1 MKNIYILLLFLV
13 GNLVV
18 AQNSKSNDSITN
30 IIEEVFVTANRTE
43 TKKAE
48 MPVAIHKLSKKTIE
62 ETKAT
67 SMYELVNKVPGAIM
81 VSLGNEQHSMAIR
94 QPMTTN
100 SYFLYLED
108 GLPIRPLG
116 IFNHN
121 ALLEI
126 NQFNL
131 QNIEVVKG
139 PTSSIYGPDAIGGS
153 INLISVNP
161 SLHPNFKI
169 GLQADQFGYRNIAV
183 SGSTTFDKLGIHIAG
198 LYADQKN
205 SWMAYSDYKKAN
217 INAKLVYQFNNKTK
231 LIGTIFNGNYNSN
244 MFGSVNESTFLDRNY
259 TSQTDFTF
267 RKSEALRTNLTFEKE
282 WNSTSKTSITT
293 YFRDNKLGQNPSY
306 GIRWTT
312 GQTTAKGEINSNNFK
327 SYGALIQ
334 QIQNI
339 NILKTEA
346 VAGFLYDYSP
356 ISYFS
361 NQINLKANLNAGGQ
375 TVSSYENLGE
385 NGVKLANY
393 DSEVKNIAAYIQTKT
408 KLNHDLIL
416 TFGVRHDIMDL
427 SYNNYLNNSNGIQK
441 YESTTFKGG
450 LNFIINKNVGYYI
463 NYSEGFTPP
472 GVTSIFR
479 LKPGTGGNTGIPA
492 DFYYNLKPALF
503 RNYEIGGYTN
513 LIPNKLTIDYA
524 FYLLNGK
531 NELLNIRQADNSFDY
546 QSAGQTRHKGVE
558 FSLQY
563 NHSKQLQFRIGGTAA
578 QHTFVKFD
586 VSAKPTDA
594 LKNLDGFEMPSAPKW
609 SGNSEITYKPNWFP
623 NFRIALECQYVSSF
637 FQDQINT
644 VKYEGYTIFNSR
656 LGYKCRNFEVFTNIL
671 NATDKL
677 YAYNVTKGNTSN
689 SQATYTVA
697 APRTFMFGL
706 QYSFDLKK

>member
-1 MKNIYILLLFLV
+1 MKNYYVILLFLV

-18 AQNSKSNDSITN
+18 AQNSKSNDTITS
-30 IIEEVFVTANRTE
+30 IEEVFVTANKTA

-48 MPVAIHKLSKKTIE
+48 MPVAIHKLTKKTIE
-62 ETKAT
+62 EAKAT
-67 SMYELVNKVPGAIM
+67 SMFELVNKVPGALM
-81 VSLGNEQHSMAIR
+81 VNLGNEQHSMAIR

-131 QNIEVVKG
+131 QTIEVVKG

-161 SLHPNFKI
+161 SLHPSFKI
-169 GLQADQFGYRNIAV
+169 GLQADQFGYKNVAA
-183 SGSTTFDKLGIHIAG
+183 SGSTTFGKLGIHIAG
-198 LYADQKN
+198 LFADQKD
-205 SWMAYSDYKKAN
+205 SWMAYSDYKKTN
-217 INAKLVYQFNNKTK
+217 INAKLVYNFNNKTK
-231 LIGTIFNGNYNSN
+231 LIGTIFNGNYYSN
-244 MFGSVNESTFLDRNY
+244 MFGSVNEKTFNDRNY
-259 TSQTDFTF
+259 TSQTDFTY
-267 RKSEALRTNLTFEKE
+267 RKSEALRTKLTFEKE
-282 WNSTSKTSITT
+282 WNSNSKTSITT

-306 GIRWTT
+306 GIRWST
-312 GQTTAKGEINSNNFK
+312 GNTTAKGEINSNNFK
-327 SYGALIQ
+327 SYGALLQ

-346 VAGFLYDYSP
+346 VAGVLYDYSP
-356 ISYFS
+356 ITYFS
-361 NQINLKANLNAGGQ
+361 NQINLKANLNPGGQ
-375 TVSSYENLGE
+375 TVNTYENLGE
-385 NGVKLANY
+385 NGIKLADY
-393 DSEVKNIAAYIQTKT
+393 DSEVRNIATYIQTKT

-416 TFGVRHDIMDL
+416 TFGMRHDIMDL
-427 SYNNYLNNSNGIQK
+427 SYNNYINKSNGDQK
-441 YESTTFKGG
+441 YERTTFKGG
-450 LNFIINKNVGYYI
+450 LNFIINKNLSYYV

-479 LKPGTGGNTGIPA
+479 LKPGTGGKTGIPA

-503 RNYEIGGYTN
+503 RNYEIGGYAN
-513 LIPNKLTIDYA
+513 LIGNKLTIDYA
-524 FYLLNGK
+524 FYLLNGQ

-558 FSLQY
+558 FSLNY
-563 NHSKQLQFRIGGTAA
+563 YHSKQLQFRIGGTTA
-578 QHTFVKFD
+578 QHTYVKFD
-586 VSAKPTDA
+586 VSAKPSDPI
-594 LKNLDGFEMPSAPKW
+594 KNLDGFEMPSAPKW

-637 FQDQINT
+637 YQDQINT

-656 LGYKCRNFEVFTNIL
+656 LGYTWKNFEVFTNIL

-677 YAYNVTKGNTSN
+677 YAYNVTKGNTTN
-689 SQATYTVA
+689 AQATYTVA

>member
-13 GNLVV
+13 GNFVV

-30 IIEEVFVTANRTE
+30 IIEEVFVTANKTE

-48 MPVAIHKLSKKTIE
+48 MPVAIHKISKKTIE

-81 VSLGNEQHSMAIR
+81 VNLGNEQHSMAIR

-161 SLHPNFKI
+161 SLQPSFKI
-169 GLQADQFGYRNIAV
+169 GLQADQFGYRNIAA
-183 SGSTTFDKLGIHIAG
+183 SGSTTFGKLGVHIAG
-198 LYADQKN
+198 LYADQKD

-231 LIGTIFNGNYNSN
+231 LIGTVFNGNYNSN
-244 MFGSVNESTFLDRNY
+244 MFGSVNEKTFLDRNH
-259 TSQTDFTF
+259 TSQTDFTY
-267 RKSEALRTNLTFEKE
+267 RKSEALRTKLTFEKE
-282 WNSTSKTSITT
+282 WNSQSKTSITT

-306 GIRWTT
+306 GIRWTA

-339 NILKTEA
+339 NSLKTEA

-356 ISYFS
+356 ISYYS

-503 RNYEIGGYTN
+503 RNYEIGGYAN

-586 VSAKPTDA
+586 VSTKPTDA

-637 FQDQINT
+637 SKI
-644 VKYEGYTIFNSR
+644 
-656 LGYKCRNFEVFTNIL
+656 
-671 NATDKL
+671 KL
-677 YAYNVTKGNTSN
+677 T
-689 SQATYTVA
+689 
-697 APRTFMFGL
+697 P
-706 QYSFDLKK
+706 

>member
-1 MKNIYILLLFLV
+1 MKNIYIILLFLV

-18 AQNSKSNDSITN
+18 AQNSSSNDTITS
-30 IIEEVFVTANRTE
+30 IEEVFVTANKTA
-43 TKKAE
+43 TKKTE

-81 VSLGNEQHSMAIR
+81 VNLGNEQHSMAIR

-161 SLHPNFKI
+161 SLHPSFKI
-169 GLQADQFGYRNIAV
+169 GLQADQFGYRNIAA
-183 SGSTTFDKLGIHIAG
+183 SGSTTFGKLGVHIAG
-198 LYADQKN
+198 LYADQKD
-205 SWMAYSDYKKAN
+205 SWMTYSDYKKAN
-217 INAKLVYQFNNKTK
+217 INAKLVYQFNNKTR
-231 LIGTIFNGNYNSN
+231 LIGTIFNGNYYSD
-244 MFGSVNESTFLDRNY
+244 MFGTANEKAFWDRNY
-259 TSQTDFTF
+259 TSQTDFTY
-267 RKSEALRTNLTFEKE
+267 RKSEALRTKLTFEKD
-282 WNSTSKTSITT
+282 WNSNSKTSITT
-293 YFRDNKLGQNPSY
+293 YFRDNKLGQNPAY
-306 GIRWTT
+306 GIKWST

-356 ISYFS
+356 ITYFS
-361 NQINLKANLNAGGQ
+361 NQINLKANLDTGGQ
-375 TVSSYENLGE
+375 TVSNYENLGE
-385 NGVKLANY
+385 NGVKLADY

-416 TFGVRHDIMDL
+416 TFGMRHDIMDL
-427 SYNNYLNNSNGIQK
+427 SYNNYLNNSNGNQK
-441 YESTTFKGG
+441 YERTTFKGG

-503 RNYEIGGYTN
+503 RNYEIGGYAN
-513 LIPNKLTIDYA
+513 LITNKLTIDYA

-558 FSLQY
+558 FSLNY
-563 NHSKQLQFRIGGTAA
+563 NHSKQLQFRIGGTTA

-609 SGNSEITYKPNWFP
+609 SGNSEITYRPNWFP

-637 FQDQINT
+637 FQNQINT
-644 VKYEGYTIFNSR
+644 VKYEGYTVFNSR
-656 LGYKCRNFEVFTNIL
+656 LGYKWRNVEVFTNIL

-677 YAYNVTKGNTSN
+677 YAYNVTQANTTN
-689 SQATYTVA
+689 APATYTVA
-697 APRTFMFGL
+697 APRTFMFGF
-706 QYSFDLKK
+706 QYCFDLKK

>member
-1 MKNIYILLLFLV
+1 MKNIYIILLFLV

-30 IIEEVFVTANRTE
+30 TIEEVFVTANKTE

-81 VSLGNEQHSMAIR
+81 VNLGNEQHSMAIR

-131 QNIEVVKG
+131 QTIEVVKG

-161 SLHPNFKI
+161 SLHPSFKI
-169 GLQADQFGYRNIAV
+169 GLQADQFGYKNIAA
-183 SGSTTFDKLGIHIAG
+183 SGSTTFGKLGVHIAG
-198 LYADQKN
+198 LYADQKD

-217 INAKLVYQFNNKTK
+217 INAKLVYQFNNRTR
-231 LIGTIFNGNYNSN
+231 LIGTVFNGNYNSN

-259 TSQTDFTF
+259 TSQTDFTY
-267 RKSEALRTNLTFEKE
+267 RKSEALRTKLTFEKE
-282 WNSTSKTSITT
+282 WNNNSKTSITT

-312 GQTTAKGEINSNNFK
+312 GQTSAKGEINSNNFK

-346 VAGFLYDYSP
+346 VAGILYDYSP
-356 ISYFS
+356 ITYFS
-361 NQINLKANLNAGGQ
+361 NQINLKANLDAGGQ
-375 TVSSYENLGE
+375 TVSKYENLGE
-385 NGVKLANY
+385 NGVKLADY
-393 DSEVKNIAAYIQTKT
+393 DSEVKNVAAYIQTKT

-416 TFGVRHDIMDL
+416 TLGMRHDIMDL
-427 SYNNYLNNSNGIQK
+427 SYNNYLNNSNGNQK

-503 RNYEIGGYTN
+503 RNYEIGGYAN
-513 LIPNKLTIDYA
+513 LITNKLTIDYA

-546 QSAGQTRHKGVE
+546 QSAGETRHKGVE
-558 FSLQY
+558 FSLNY
-563 NHSKQLQFRIGGTAA
+563 YHSKQLQFRIGGTTA

-623 NFRIALECQYVSSF
+623 NFRIAMECQYVSSY

-656 LGYKCRNFEVFTNIL
+656 LGYKWRNVEVFTNVL

-677 YAYNVTKGNTSN
+677 YAYNVTRANTSN

-697 APRTFMFGL
+697 APRTFMFGF

>member
-13 GNLVV
+13 GNLAV
-18 AQNSKSNDSITN
+18 AQNSKSKDSITS
-30 IIEEVFVTANRTE
+30 IEEVYVTVNKTA
-43 TKKAE
+43 TKKSE
-48 MPVAIHKLSKKTIE
+48 MPVAIHKLSKKFIE

-81 VSLGNEQHSMAIR
+81 VNLGNEQHSMAIR

-131 QNIEVVKG
+131 QTIEVVKG

-161 SLHPNFKI
+161 SLHPSFKI
-169 GLQADQFGYRNIAV
+169 GIQADQFGYKNV
-183 SGSTTFDKLGIHIAG
+183 SAAGSTTFGKLGIHVAG
-198 LYADQKN
+198 LFADQKD

-217 INAKLVYQFNNKTK
+217 INAKLVYNFNNKTK

-244 MFGSVNESTFLDRNY
+244 MFGSVNESTFLNRNY
-259 TSQTDFTF
+259 TSQTDFTY
-267 RKSEALRTNLTFEKE
+267 RKSEALRTKLTFEKE
-282 WNSTSKTSITT
+282 WNSNSKTSITT
-293 YFRDNKLGQNPSY
+293 YYRDNKLGQNPSY
-306 GIRWTT
+306 GIRWTI
-312 GQTTAKGEINSNNFK
+312 GQTTAKGEVNSNNFK
-327 SYGALIQ
+327 SYGTLIQ

-339 NILKTEA
+339 NFLKTEA
-346 VAGFLYDYSP
+346 VAGVLYDYSP
-356 ISYFS
+356 ITYFA
-361 NQINLKANLNAGGQ
+361 NQINLKANLNPGGQ
-375 TVSSYENLGE
+375 TVNTYENLGE
-385 NGVKLANY
+385 NGLKLADY
-393 DSEVKNIAAYIQTKT
+393 DSKVKNIATYIQTKT

-416 TFGVRHDIMDL
+416 TFGMRHDIMDL
-427 SYNNYLNNSNGIQK
+427 NYTNYLNNSNGNQK
-441 YESTTFKGG
+441 YERTTFKGG
-450 LNFIINKNVGYYI
+450 LNFIINKNVGYYV

-503 RNYEIGGYTN
+503 RNYEIGGYAN

-558 FSLQY
+558 FSLNY
-563 NHSKQLQFRIGGTAA
+563 NLSKQLQFRIGGTTA

-586 VSAKPTDA
+586 ISAKPSDP

-609 SGNSEITYKPNWFP
+609 SGNSEITYKPNWLP
-623 NFRIALECQYVSSF
+623 NFRIALECQYVSSY

-656 LGYKCRNFEVFTNIL
+656 LGYTWKNFEVFINIL

-677 YAYNVTKGNTSN
+677 YAYNVTRANTVN
-689 SQATYTVA
+689 SPATYTVA
-697 APRTFMFGL
+697 APRTFMFGI
-706 QYSFDLKK
+706 QYNFDLKK

>member
-13 GNLVV
+13 GNLVI
-18 AQNSKSNDSITN
+18 AQNSKSKDSITS
-30 IIEEVFVTANRTE
+30 IEEVYVTANKTA
-43 TKKAE
+43 TKKSE
-48 MPVAIHKLSKKTIE
+48 MPVAIHKLSKKIIE

-67 SMYELVNKVPGAIM
+67 SMYELVNKVPGALM
-81 VSLGNEQHSMAIR
+81 VNLGNEQHSMAIR

-131 QNIEVVKG
+131 QTIEVVKG

-161 SLHPNFKI
+161 SLHPSFKI
-169 GLQADQFGYRNIAV
+169 GIQADQFGYKNVSA
-183 SGSTTFDKLGIHIAG
+183 SGSTTFGKLGIHFAG
-198 LYADQKN
+198 LFADQKD

-217 INAKLVYQFNNKTK
+217 INAKLVYNFNNKTK

-244 MFGSVNESTFLDRNY
+244 MFGSVNESTFLNRNY
-259 TSQTDFTF
+259 TSQTDFTY
-267 RKSEALRTNLTFEKE
+267 RKSEALRTKLTFEKE
-282 WNSTSKTSITT
+282 WNSNSKTSITT
-293 YFRDNKLGQNPSY
+293 YYRDNKLGQNPSY
-306 GIRWTT
+306 GIRWTI

-339 NILKTEA
+339 NFLKTEA
-346 VAGFLYDYSP
+346 VAGVLYDYSP
-356 ISYFS
+356 ITYFS
-361 NQINLKANLNAGGQ
+361 NQINLKANLNPGGQ
-375 TVSSYENLGE
+375 TVNTYENLGE
-385 NGVKLANY
+385 NGVKLADY
-393 DSEVKNIAAYIQTKT
+393 DSNVKNIATYIQTKT

-416 TFGVRHDIMDL
+416 TFGMRHDIMDL
-427 SYNNYLNNSNGIQK
+427 SYTNYLNKTNGNQK
-441 YESTTFKGG
+441 YERTTFKGG
-450 LNFIINKNVGYYI
+450 LNFIINKNVGYYV

-503 RNYEIGGYTN
+503 RNYEIGGYAN

-558 FSLQY
+558 FSLNY
-563 NHSKQLQFRIGGTAA
+563 NLSKQLQFRIGGTTA

-586 VSAKPTDA
+586 ISAKPSDL

-609 SGNSEITYKPNWFP
+609 SGNSEITYKPNWLP

-637 FQDQINT
+637 YQDQINT

-656 LGYKCRNFEVFTNIL
+656 LGYTWKNFEVFTNIL

-677 YAYNVTKGNTSN
+677 YAYNVTRANTAN
-689 SQATYTVA
+689 SPATYTVA
-697 APRTFMFGL
+697 APRTFMFGI

>member
-13 GNLVV
+13 GNLVI
-18 AQNSKSNDSITN
+18 AQNSKSKDSITS
-30 IIEEVFVTANRTE
+30 IEEVYVTANKTA
-43 TKKAE
+43 TKKSE
-48 MPVAIHKLSKKTIE
+48 MPVAIHKLSKKIIE

-81 VSLGNEQHSMAIR
+81 VNLGNEQHSMAIR

-131 QNIEVVKG
+131 QTIEVVKG

-161 SLHPNFKI
+161 SLHPSFKI
-169 GLQADQFGYRNIAV
+169 GIQADQFGYKNVSA
-183 SGSTTFDKLGIHIAG
+183 SGSTTFGKLGIHVAG
-198 LYADQKN
+198 LFADQKD

-217 INAKLVYQFNNKTK
+217 INAKLVYNFNNKTK

-244 MFGSVNESTFLDRNY
+244 MFGSVNESTFLNRNY
-259 TSQTDFTF
+259 TSQTDFTY
-267 RKSEALRTNLTFEKE
+267 RKSGALRTKLTFEKE
-282 WNSTSKTSITT
+282 WNSNSKTSITT

-339 NILKTEA
+339 NFLKTEA
-346 VAGFLYDYSP
+346 VAGVLYDYSP
-356 ISYFS
+356 ITYFS
-361 NQINLKANLNAGGQ
+361 NQINLKANLNPGGQ
-375 TVSSYENLGE
+375 TVNTYENLGE
-385 NGVKLANY
+385 NGVKLADY
-393 DSEVKNIAAYIQTKT
+393 DSNVKNIATYIQTKT

-416 TFGVRHDIMDL
+416 TFGMRHDIMDL
-427 SYNNYLNNSNGIQK
+427 SYTNYLNNTNGNQK
-441 YESTTFKGG
+441 YERTTFKGG
-450 LNFIINKNVGYYI
+450 LNFIINKNVGYYV

-503 RNYEIGGYTN
+503 RNYEIGGYAN
-513 LIPNKLTIDYA
+513 LIPNQLTIDYA
-524 FYLLNGK
+524 FYLLNGQ

-558 FSLQY
+558 FSLNY
-563 NHSKQLQFRIGGTAA
+563 YHSKQVQFRIGGTTS

-586 VSAKPTDA
+586 VSTKPSDP

-637 FQDQINT
+637 YQDQINT
-644 VKYEGYTIFNSR
+644 VKYEGYTILNSR
-656 LGYKCRNFEVFTNIL
+656 LGYTWKNFEVFTNIL

-677 YAYNVTKGNTSN
+677 YAYNVTRANTAN
-689 SQATYTVA
+689 SPATYTVA
-697 APRTFMFGL
+697 APRTFMFGI

>member
-1 MKNIYILLLFLV
+1 MKNYYIILLFLV

-18 AQNSKSNDSITN
+18 AQNSKRNDSLAS
-30 IIEEVFVTANRTE
+30 IEEVYVTANKTA

-48 MPVAIHKLSKKTIE
+48 MPVAIHKLTKKTIE

-67 SMYELVNKVPGAIM
+67 SMFELVNKVPGAIM
-81 VSLGNEQHSMAIR
+81 VNLGNEQHSMAIR

-161 SLHPNFKI
+161 SLHPSFKI
-169 GLQADQFGYRNIAV
+169 GLQADQFGYKNVSA
-183 SGSTTFDKLGIHIAG
+183 SGSATIGKLGVHIAG
-198 LYADQKN
+198 LYANQQD
-205 SWMAYSDYKKAN
+205 SWMTYSDYKKAN

-231 LIGTIFNGNYNSN
+231 LIGTIFNGNYYSD
-244 MFGSVNESTFLDRNY
+244 MFGTVNEKAFYDRNY
-259 TSQTDFTF
+259 TSQTDFTY
-267 RKSEALRTNLTFEKE
+267 RKSEALRTKLTFEKD
-282 WNSTSKTSITT
+282 WNANSKTSITT
-293 YFRDNKLGQNPSY
+293 YFRDNKLGQNPAY
-306 GIRWTT
+306 GIKWTT
-312 GQTTAKGEINSNNFK
+312 GQTSAKGEINSNNFK

-346 VAGFLYDYSP
+346 VAGLLYDFSP
-356 ISYFS
+356 IDYFS
-361 NQINLKANLNAGGQ
+361 NQINLKANLNPGGQ

-385 NGVKLANY
+385 NGVKLADY
-393 DSEVKNIAAYIQTKT
+393 DSEVKNIATYIQTKT

-416 TFGVRHDIMDL
+416 TFGMRHDIMDL
-427 SYNNYLNNSNGIQK
+427 SYNNYLNNSSGIQN
-441 YESTTFKGG
+441 YERTTFKSG
-450 LNFIINKNVGYYI
+450 LNFIINKNVGYYV

-503 RNYEIGGYTN
+503 RNYEIGGYAN
-513 LIPNKLTIDYA
+513 LIGNKLTLDYA

-558 FSLQY
+558 FSLNY
-563 NHSKQLQFRIGGTAA
+563 YHSKQLQFRIGGTGA

-586 VSAKPTDA
+586 VSAKPSDPI
-594 LKNLDGFEMPSAPKW
+594 KNLDGFEMPSAPKW
-609 SGNSEITYKPNWFP
+609 SGNSEITYKPNWLP

-656 LGYKCRNFEVFTNIL
+656 LGYTWKNFEIFTNIL

-677 YAYNVTKGNTSN
+677 YAYNVSRANTAN
-689 SQATYTVA
+689 AQATYTVA
-697 APRTFMFGL
+697 APRTFMFGV

>member
-13 GNLVV
+13 GNLAV
-18 AQNSKSNDSITN
+18 AQNSKSKDSITS
-30 IIEEVFVTANRTE
+30 IEEVYVTVNKTA
-43 TKKAE
+43 TKKSE
-48 MPVAIHKLSKKTIE
+48 MPVAIHKLSKKFIE

-81 VSLGNEQHSMAIR
+81 VNLGNEQHSMAIR

-131 QNIEVVKG
+131 QTIEVVKG

-161 SLHPNFKI
+161 SLHPSFKI
-169 GLQADQFGYRNIAV
+169 GIQADQFGYKNV
-183 SGSTTFDKLGIHIAG
+183 SAAGSTTFGKLGIHVAG
-198 LYADQKN
+198 LFADQKD

-217 INAKLVYQFNNKTK
+217 INAKLVYNFNNKTK

-244 MFGSVNESTFLDRNY
+244 MFGSVNESTFLNRNY
-259 TSQTDFTF
+259 TSQTDFTY
-267 RKSEALRTNLTFEKE
+267 RKSEALRTKLTFEKE
-282 WNSTSKTSITT
+282 WNSNSKTSITT
-293 YFRDNKLGQNPSY
+293 YYRDNKLGQNPSY
-306 GIRWTT
+306 GIRWTI
-312 GQTTAKGEINSNNFK
+312 GQTTAKGEVNSNNFK
-327 SYGALIQ
+327 SYGTLIQ

-339 NILKTEA
+339 NFLKTEA
-346 VAGFLYDYSP
+346 VAGVLYDYSP
-356 ISYFS
+356 ITYFA
-361 NQINLKANLNAGGQ
+361 NQINLKANLNPGGQ
-375 TVSSYENLGE
+375 TVNTYENLGE
-385 NGVKLANY
+385 NGLKLADY
-393 DSEVKNIAAYIQTKT
+393 DSKVKNIATYIQTKT

-416 TFGVRHDIMDL
+416 TFGMRHDIMDL
-427 SYNNYLNNSNGIQK
+427 NYTNYLNNSNGNQK
-441 YESTTFKGG
+441 YERTTFKGG
-450 LNFIINKNVGYYI
+450 LNFIINKNVGYYV

-503 RNYEIGGYTN
+503 RNYEIGGYAN

-558 FSLQY
+558 FSLNY
-563 NHSKQLQFRIGGTAA
+563 NLSKQLQFRIGGTTA

-586 VSAKPTDA
+586 ISAKPSDP

-609 SGNSEITYKPNWFP
+609 SGNSEITYKPNWLP
-623 NFRIALECQYVSSF
+623 NFRIALECQYVSSY

-656 LGYKCRNFEVFTNIL
+656 LGYTWKNFEVFFNIL

-677 YAYNVTKGNTSN
+677 YAYNVTRANTVN
-689 SQATYTVA
+689 SPATYTVA
-697 APRTFMFGL
+697 APRTFMFGI
-706 QYSFDLKK
+706 QYNFDLKK

>member
-13 GNLVV
+13 GNLAV
-18 AQNSKSNDSITN
+18 AQNSKSKDSITS
-30 IIEEVFVTANRTE
+30 IEEVYVTVNKTA
-43 TKKAE
+43 TKKSE
-48 MPVAIHKLSKKTIE
+48 MPVAIHKLSKKFIE

-81 VSLGNEQHSMAIR
+81 VNLGNEQHSMAIR

-131 QNIEVVKG
+131 QTIEVVKG

-161 SLHPNFKI
+161 SLHPSFKI
-169 GLQADQFGYRNIAV
+169 GIQADQFGYKNV
-183 SGSTTFDKLGIHIAG
+183 SAAGSTTFGKLGIHVAG
-198 LYADQKN
+198 LFADQKD

-217 INAKLVYQFNNKTK
+217 INAKLVYNFNNKTK

-244 MFGSVNESTFLDRNY
+244 MFGSVNESTFLNRNY
-259 TSQTDFTF
+259 TSQTDFTY
-267 RKSEALRTNLTFEKE
+267 RKSEALRTKLTFEKE
-282 WNSTSKTSITT
+282 WNSNSKTSITT
-293 YFRDNKLGQNPSY
+293 YYRDNKLGQNPSY
-306 GIRWTT
+306 GIRWTI
-312 GQTTAKGEINSNNFK
+312 GQTTAKGEVNSNNFK
-327 SYGALIQ
+327 SYGTLIQ

-339 NILKTEA
+339 NFLKTEA
-346 VAGFLYDYSP
+346 VAGVLYDYSP
-356 ISYFS
+356 ITYFA
-361 NQINLKANLNAGGQ
+361 NQINLKANLNPGGQ
-375 TVSSYENLGE
+375 TVNTYENLGE
-385 NGVKLANY
+385 NGLKLADY
-393 DSEVKNIAAYIQTKT
+393 DSKVKNIATYIQTKT

-416 TFGVRHDIMDL
+416 TFGMRHDIMDL
-427 SYNNYLNNSNGIQK
+427 SYTNYLNNSNGNQK
-441 YESTTFKGG
+441 YERTTFKGG
-450 LNFIINKNVGYYI
+450 LNFIINKNVGYYV

-503 RNYEIGGYTN
+503 RNYEIGGYAN

-558 FSLQY
+558 FSLNY
-563 NHSKQLQFRIGGTAA
+563 NLSKQLQFRIGGTTA

-586 VSAKPTDA
+586 ISAKPSDP

-609 SGNSEITYKPNWFP
+609 SGNSEITYKPNWLP
-623 NFRIALECQYVSSF
+623 NFRIALECQYVSSY

-656 LGYKCRNFEVFTNIL
+656 LGYTWKNFEVFTNIL

-677 YAYNVTKGNTSN
+677 YAYNVTRANTVN
-689 SQATYTVA
+689 SPATYTVA
-697 APRTFMFGL
+697 APRTFMFGI

>member
-13 GNLVV
+13 GNLAV
-18 AQNSKSNDSITN
+18 AQNSKSKDSITS
-30 IIEEVFVTANRTE
+30 IEEVYVTVNKTA
-43 TKKAE
+43 TKKSE
-48 MPVAIHKLSKKTIE
+48 MPVAIHKLSKKFIE

-81 VSLGNEQHSMAIR
+81 VNLGNEQHSMAIR

-131 QNIEVVKG
+131 QTIEVVKG

-161 SLHPNFKI
+161 SLHPSFKI
-169 GLQADQFGYRNIAV
+169 GIQADQFGYKNV
-183 SGSTTFDKLGIHIAG
+183 SAAGSTTFGKLGIHVAG
-198 LYADQKN
+198 LFADQKD

-217 INAKLVYQFNNKTK
+217 INAKLVYNFNNKTK

-244 MFGSVNESTFLDRNY
+244 MFGSVNESTFLNRNY
-259 TSQTDFTF
+259 TSQTDFTY
-267 RKSEALRTNLTFEKE
+267 RKSEALRTKLTFEKE
-282 WNSTSKTSITT
+282 WNSNSKTSITT
-293 YFRDNKLGQNPSY
+293 YYRDNKLGQNPSY
-306 GIRWTT
+306 GIRWTI
-312 GQTTAKGEINSNNFK
+312 GQTTAKGEVNSNNFK
-327 SYGALIQ
+327 SYGTLIQ

-339 NILKTEA
+339 NFLKTEA
-346 VAGFLYDYSP
+346 VAGVLYDYSP
-356 ISYFS
+356 ITYFA
-361 NQINLKANLNAGGQ
+361 NQINLKANLNPGGQ
-375 TVSSYENLGE
+375 TVNTYENLGE
-385 NGVKLANY
+385 NGLKLADY
-393 DSEVKNIAAYIQTKT
+393 DSKVKNIATYIQTKT

-416 TFGVRHDIMDL
+416 TFGMRHDIMDL
-427 SYNNYLNNSNGIQK
+427 SYTNYLNNSNGNQK
-441 YESTTFKGG
+441 YERTTFKGG
-450 LNFIINKNVGYYI
+450 LNFIINKNVGYYV

-503 RNYEIGGYTN
+503 RNYEIGGYAN

-558 FSLQY
+558 FSLNY
-563 NHSKQLQFRIGGTAA
+563 NLSKQLQFRIGGTTA

-586 VSAKPTDA
+586 ISAKPSDP

-609 SGNSEITYKPNWFP
+609 SGNSEITYKPNWLP
-623 NFRIALECQYVSSF
+623 NFRIALECQYVSSY

-656 LGYKCRNFEVFTNIL
+656 LGYTWKNFEVFTNIL

-677 YAYNVTKGNTSN
+677 YAYNVTRANTVN
-689 SQATYTVA
+689 SPATYTVA
-697 APRTFMFGL
+697 APRTFMFGI
-706 QYSFDLKK
+706 QYNFDLKK

>member
-1 MKNIYILLLFLV
+1 MKNIYIILLFLV
-13 GNLVV
+13 GNFVI
-18 AQNSKSNDSITN
+18 AQNLKSNDTITN
-30 IIEEVFVTANRTE
+30 TIEEVFVTANKTE

-48 MPVAIHKLSKKTIE
+48 MPVAIHKVSKKTIE

-81 VSLGNEQHSMAIR
+81 VNLGNEQHSMAIR

-131 QNIEVVKG
+131 QTIEVVKG

-161 SLHPNFKI
+161 SLHPSFKI
-169 GLQADQFGYRNIAV
+169 GLQADQFGYRNIAA
-183 SGSTTFDKLGIHIAG
+183 SGSSTFGKLGIHIAG
-198 LYADQKN
+198 LYADQKD

-259 TSQTDFTF
+259 TSQTDFTY

-282 WNSTSKTSITT
+282 WNSNSKTSITT

-356 ISYFS
+356 ITYFS

-375 TVSSYENLGE
+375 TVSNYENLGE
-385 NGVKLANY
+385 NGVKLADY

-408 KLNHDLIL
+408 KLNPDLVL
-416 TFGVRHDIMDL
+416 TFGMRHDIMDL

-503 RNYEIGGYTN
+503 RNYEIGGYAN

-623 NFRIALECQYVSSF
+623 NFRIALECQYVSSY

-656 LGYKCRNFEVFTNIL
+656 LGYKWRNFEVFTNVL

-677 YAYNVTKGNTSN
+677 YAYNVTRGNTSN

>member
-1 MKNIYILLLFLV
+1 MKNIYLFLLILV
-13 GNLVV
+13 GNLVI
-18 AQNSKSNDSITN
+18 AQNLKSKDSITS
-30 IIEEVFVTANRTE
+30 IEEVYVTANKTA
-43 TKKAE
+43 TKKSE

-67 SMYELVNKVPGAIM
+67 SMFELVNKVPGAIM
-81 VSLGNEQHSMAIR
+81 VNLGNEQHSMAIR

-131 QNIEVVKG
+131 QTIEVVKG

-161 SLHPNFKI
+161 SLHPTFKI
-169 GLQADQFGYRNIAV
+169 GIQADQFGYKNISAA
-183 SGSTTFDKLGIHIAG
+183 GSTTFGKFGVHVAG
-198 LYADQKN
+198 LFANQKD
-205 SWMAYSDYKKAN
+205 SWMTYSDYKKAN
-217 INAKLVYQFNNKTK
+217 INTKLVYQFNNKTK
-231 LIGTIFNGNYNSN
+231 LIGTIFNGNYYSD
-244 MFGSVNESTFLDRNY
+244 MFGTVNESAFYERNY
-259 TSQTDFTF
+259 TSQTDFTY
-267 RKSEALRTNLTFEKE
+267 RKSEALRTKLTFEKE
-282 WNSTSKTSITT
+282 WNSNSKTSITT

-312 GQTTAKGEINSNNFK
+312 GASTAKGEVNSNNFK
-327 SYGALIQ
+327 SYGALLQ

-346 VAGFLYDYSP
+346 VAGILYDYSP
-356 ISYFS
+356 ITYFS
-361 NQINLKANLNAGGQ
+361 NQINLKANLNSDGQ
-375 TVSSYENLGE
+375 TVNSYENLGE
-385 NGVKLANY
+385 NGVKLADY
-393 DSEVKNIAAYIQTKT
+393 ESDVKNIATYIQTKT
-408 KLNHDLIL
+408 KLSQDFIL
-416 TFGVRHDIMDL
+416 TFGMRHDIMDL
-427 SYNNYLNNSNGIQK
+427 SYTNYLNNSNGKQQ
-441 YESTTFKGG
+441 YERTTFKGG
-450 LNFIINKNVGYYI
+450 LNFIINKIVGYYI

-492 DFYYNLKPALF
+492 DFYYNLKPAQF
-503 RNYEIGGYTN
+503 RNYEIGGYAN
-513 LIPNKLTIDYA
+513 LIPNQLTIDYA
-524 FYLLNGK
+524 FYLLNGQ
-531 NELLNIRQADNSFDY
+531 NELVNIRQADNSFDY

-558 FSLQY
+558 FSLNY
-563 NHSKQLQFRIGGTAA
+563 YASKQLQFRIGGTTA

-586 VSAKPTDA
+586 VSAKPSDP

-623 NFRIALECQYVSSF
+623 NFRIALECQYVSSY
-637 FQDQINT
+637 FQDQVNT

-656 LGYKCRNFEVFTNIL
+656 LGYTWKNLEVFTNIL

-677 YAYNVTKGNTSN
+677 YAYNVTRANTSN
-689 SQATYTVA
+689 SPATYTVA

-706 QYSFDLKK
+706 QYRFDLKK

>member
-1 MKNIYILLLFLV
+1 MKNFYFILLFLV
-13 GNLVV
+13 GNFVV
-18 AQNSKSNDSITN
+18 AQNSKSNDTITN
-30 IIEEVFVTANRTE
+30 TIEEVFVTANRTE

-48 MPVAIHKLSKKTIE
+48 MPVAIHKLNKQIIKD
-62 ETKAT
+62 TKAT
-67 SMYELVNKVPGAIM
+67 SMFELVNKIPGVLM
-81 VSLGNEQHSMAIR
+81 VNLGNEQHSMAIR

-131 QNIEVVKG
+131 QTIEVVKG
-139 PTSSIYGPDAIGGS
+139 PTSSLYGPDAIGGT

-161 SLHPNFKI
+161 SLHPSFKI
-169 GLQADQFGYRNIAV
+169 GIQADQFGYRNIAA
-183 SGSTTFDKLGIHIAG
+183 SGSTTFGKLGIQVAG
-198 LYADQKN
+198 LYADQKD
-205 SWMAYSDYKKAN
+205 SWMTFSDYKKAN
-217 INAKLVYQFNNKTK
+217 INTKIVYQFNNKTK
-231 LIGTIFNGNYNSN
+231 LIGTIFNGNYYSD
-244 MFGSVNESTFLDRNY
+244 MFGTVNEAAFYDRKY

-267 RKSEALRTNLTFEKE
+267 RKSEALRTKLTFEKN
-282 WNSTSKTSITT
+282 WNSDAKTVVTA
-293 YFRDNKLGQNPSY
+293 YFRDNKLGQNPFY
-306 GIRWTT
+306 GIRWTP
-312 GQTTAKGEINSNNFK
+312 GQTVAKGEINSNNFK
-327 SYGALIQ
+327 SYGTLIQ
-334 QIQNI
+334 HIQNI
-339 NILKTEA
+339 KFLKTEA
-346 VAGFLYDYSP
+346 VFGGLYDFSP
-356 ISYFS
+356 ITYYS

-375 TVSSYENLGE
+375 TVSNYENLGE

-393 DSEVKNIAAYIQTKT
+393 DSEVKNIAGYLQTKT
-408 KLNHDLIL
+408 KLSEELIV
-416 TFGVRHDIMDL
+416 TFGFRHDIMDL
-427 SYNNYLNNSNGIQK
+427 SYNNYLNNSNGNQK
-441 YESTTFKGG
+441 YEKTTFKGG
-450 LNFIINKNVGYYI
+450 LNFIINKNVGYYV
-463 NYSEGFTPP
+463 NYSEGFSPP
-472 GVTSIFR
+472 AVTSIFR

-503 RNYEIGGYTN
+503 RNYEIGGYLN
-513 LIPNKLTIDYA
+513 FSKNKLILDYS

-531 NELLNIRQADNSFDY
+531 NELLNIRQVDNSFDY

-558 FSLQY
+558 FSLNY
-563 NHSKQLQFRIGGTAA
+563 YHSKQLQFRIGGTVA

-586 VSAKPTDA
+586 VSTKPSDPV
-594 LKNLDGFEMPSAPKW
+594 KKLDGFEMPSAPKW
-609 SGNSEITYKPNWFP
+609 SGNTEIIYKPNWFP
-623 NFRIALECQYVSSF
+623 NFRIAVECQYVSSY

-656 LGYKCRNFEVFTNIL
+656 FGYTWKNFEIFTNIL

-677 YAYNVTKGNTSN
+677 YAYNVTRANTSN

>member
-1 MKNIYILLLFLV
+1 MRNFYIILLFLV

-18 AQNSKSNDSITN
+18 AQNSKRKDSITS
-30 IIEEVFVTANRTE
+30 IEEVYVTANKTA
-43 TKKAE
+43 TKKSE
-48 MPVAIHKLSKKTIE
+48 MPVAIHKISKKIIE
-62 ETKAT
+62 DTKAT
-67 SMYELVNKVPGAIM
+67 SMYELVNKVPGVLM
-81 VSLGNEQHSMAIR
+81 VNLGNEQHSMAIR

-131 QNIEVVKG
+131 QTIEVVKG

-161 SLHPNFKI
+161 SLLPSFKI
-169 GLQADQFGYRNIAV
+169 ALQADQYGYRNVAT
-183 SGSTTFDKLGIHIAG
+183 SGSTTFGKLGIHIAG
-198 LYADQKN
+198 LYADQKD
-205 SWMAYSDYKKAN
+205 SWMTYSNYNKAN
-217 INAKLVYQFNNKTK
+217 INSKLVYNFNNKTK
-231 LIGTIFNGNYNSN
+231 LIGTIFNGNYYSD
-244 MFGSVNESTFLDRNY
+244 MFGTVNESAFYARNY
-259 TSQTDFTF
+259 TSQTDFTY
-267 RKSEALRTNLTFEKE
+267 RKSEALRTKLTFEKD
-282 WNSTSKTSITT
+282 WNSNSKTSITT
-293 YFRDNKLGQNPSY
+293 YFRDNKLGQNPAY
-306 GIRWTT
+306 GIKWTT

-327 SYGALIQ
+327 SYGALAQ

-339 NILKTEA
+339 NALKTEF
-346 VAGFLYDYSP
+346 VAGLLYDFSP
-356 ISYFS
+356 ITYFS
-361 NQINLKANLNAGGQ
+361 NQINLKANLNPGGQ
-375 TVSSYENLGE
+375 TVNTYENLGE
-385 NGVKLANY
+385 NGVKLADY
-393 DSEVKNIAAYIQTKT
+393 DSEVKNLATYIQTKT

-416 TFGVRHDIMDL
+416 TFGMRHDMMDL
-427 SYNNYLNNSNGIQK
+427 SYNNYLNDSSGNQK
-441 YESTTFKGG
+441 YERTTFKGG
-450 LNFIINKNVGYYI
+450 LNFIISKNVGYYV

-479 LKPGTGGNTGIPA
+479 LKPGTGGNTGVPA
-492 DFYYNLKPALF
+492 DFYYNLKPAQF
-503 RNYEIGGYTN
+503 RNYEIGGYAN
-513 LIPNKLTIDYA
+513 LIGNKLTLDYA
-524 FYLLNGK
+524 FYLLNGQ

-558 FSLQY
+558 FSLNY
-563 NHSKQLQFRIGGTAA
+563 YHSKQLQFRIGGTGA

-586 VSAKPTDA
+586 VSAKPSDPI
-594 LKNLDGFEMPSAPKW
+594 KNLDGFEMPSAPKW
-609 SGNSEITYKPNWFP
+609 SGNSEITYKPNWLP

-637 FQDQINT
+637 YQDQINT
-644 VKYEGYTIFNSR
+644 VKYEGYTIFNTR
-656 LGYKCRNFEVFTNIL
+656 LGYTWKNLEIYTNIL

-677 YAYNVTKGNTSN
+677 YAYNVTRANTAN
-689 SQATYTVA
+689 SQPTYTVA

>member
-13 GNLVV
+13 GNLAV
-18 AQNSKSNDSITN
+18 AQNSKSKDSITS
-30 IIEEVFVTANRTE
+30 IEEVYVTVNKTA
-43 TKKAE
+43 TKKSE
-48 MPVAIHKLSKKTIE
+48 MPVAIHKLSKKFIE

-81 VSLGNEQHSMAIR
+81 VNLGNEQHSMAIR

-131 QNIEVVKG
+131 QTIEVVKG

-161 SLHPNFKI
+161 SLHPSFKI
-169 GLQADQFGYRNIAV
+169 GIQADQFGYKNV
-183 SGSTTFDKLGIHIAG
+183 SAAGSTTFGKLGIHVAG
-198 LYADQKN
+198 LFADQKD

-217 INAKLVYQFNNKTK
+217 INAKLVYNFNNKTK

-244 MFGSVNESTFLDRNY
+244 MFGSVNESTFLNRNY
-259 TSQTDFTF
+259 TSQTDFTY
-267 RKSEALRTNLTFEKE
+267 RKSEALRTKLTFEKE
-282 WNSTSKTSITT
+282 WNSNSKTSITT
-293 YFRDNKLGQNPSY
+293 YYRDNKLGQNPSY
-306 GIRWTT
+306 GIRWTI
-312 GQTTAKGEINSNNFK
+312 GQTTAKGEVNSNNFK
-327 SYGALIQ
+327 SYGTLIQ

-339 NILKTEA
+339 NFLKTEA
-346 VAGFLYDYSP
+346 VAGVLYDYSP
-356 ISYFS
+356 ITYFA
-361 NQINLKANLNAGGQ
+361 NQINLKANLNPGGQ
-375 TVSSYENLGE
+375 TVNTYENLGE
-385 NGVKLANY
+385 NGLKLADY
-393 DSEVKNIAAYIQTKT
+393 DSKVKNIATYIQTKT

-416 TFGVRHDIMDL
+416 TFGMRHDIMDL
-427 SYNNYLNNSNGIQK
+427 NYTNYLNNSNGNQK
-441 YESTTFKGG
+441 YERTTFKGG
-450 LNFIINKNVGYYI
+450 LNFIINKNVGYYV

-503 RNYEIGGYTN
+503 RNYEIGGYAN

-558 FSLQY
+558 FSLNY
-563 NHSKQLQFRIGGTAA
+563 NLSKQLQFRIGGTTA

-586 VSAKPTDA
+586 ISAKPSDP

-609 SGNSEITYKPNWFP
+609 SGNSEITYKPNWLP
-623 NFRIALECQYVSSF
+623 NFRIALECQYVSSY

-656 LGYKCRNFEVFTNIL
+656 LGYTWKNFEVFTNIL

-677 YAYNVTKGNTSN
+677 YAYNVTRANTVN
-689 SQATYTVA
+689 SPATYTVA
-697 APRTFMFGL
+697 APRTFMFGI
-706 QYSFDLKK
+706 QYNFDLKK

>member
-1 MKNIYILLLFLV
+1 MKNIYIVLLILV
-13 GNLVV
+13 GNVVV
-18 AQNSKSNDSITN
+18 AQNLSNNDSTTN
-30 IIEEVFVTANRTE
+30 TIEEVYITANKTE
-43 TKKAE
+43 TKKSE
-48 MPVAIHKLSKKTIE
+48 MPVAIHKLTKKIIE

-67 SMYELVNKVPGAIM
+67 SMFELVNKVPGALM
-81 VSLGNEQHSMAIR
+81 VNLGNEQHSMAIR

-161 SLHPNFKI
+161 SLDPSFKI
-169 GLQADQFGYRNIAV
+169 GLQADQFGYRNIAA
-183 SGSTTFDKLGIHIAG
+183 SGSTTFGKLGVHIAG
-198 LYADQKN
+198 LYADQKD
-205 SWMAYSDYKKAN
+205 SWMTYSDYKKAN
-217 INAKLVYQFNNKTK
+217 INVKLVYQLNSKTK
-231 LIGTIFNGNYNSN
+231 LIGTIFNGNYYSD
-244 MFGSVNESTFLDRNY
+244 MFGAVNEKAFLDRNY
-259 TSQTDFTF
+259 TSQTDFTY
-267 RKSEALRTNLTFEKE
+267 RKSEALRTKLTFEKE
-282 WNSTSKTSITT
+282 WNSNSKTSITT
-293 YFRDNKLGQNPSY
+293 YFRDNKLGQNPAY
-306 GIRWTT
+306 GIKWSN

-346 VAGFLYDYSP
+346 VGGLLYDYSP

-361 NQINLKANLNAGGQ
+361 NQINLKANLNPGGQ
-375 TVSSYENLGE
+375 TVFNYENLGE
-385 NGVKLANY
+385 NGVKLADY
-393 DSEVKNIAAYIQTKT
+393 DSEVKNVAAYIQTKT

-416 TFGVRHDIMDL
+416 TFGMRHDIMDL
-427 SYNNYLNNSNGIQK
+427 SYDNYLNNSNGNQK

-503 RNYEIGGYTN
+503 RNYEIGGYAN
-513 LIPNKLTIDYA
+513 LIQNKLTIDYA

-558 FSLQY
+558 FSLNY
-563 NHSKQLQFRIGGTAA
+563 CHSKQLQFRIGGTGA

-623 NFRIALECQYVSSF
+623 NFRIAIECQYVSSF
-637 FQDQINT
+637 FQNQVNT

-656 LGYKCRNFEVFTNIL
+656 LGYKYKNFEVFTNIL

-677 YAYNVTKGNTSN
+677 YAYNVTQANTAN
-689 SQATYTVA
+689 APATYTVA
-697 APRTFMFGL
+697 APRTFMFGV
-706 QYSFDLKK
+706 QYCFDLKK

>member
-13 GNLVV
+13 GNLAV
-18 AQNSKSNDSITN
+18 AQNSKSKDSITS
-30 IIEEVFVTANRTE
+30 IEEVYVTVNKTA
-43 TKKAE
+43 TKKSE
-48 MPVAIHKLSKKTIE
+48 MPVAIHKLSKKFIE

-81 VSLGNEQHSMAIR
+81 VNLGNEQHSMAIR

-131 QNIEVVKG
+131 QTIEVVKG

-161 SLHPNFKI
+161 SLHPSFKI
-169 GLQADQFGYRNIAV
+169 GIQADQFGYKNV
-183 SGSTTFDKLGIHIAG
+183 SAAGSTTFGKLGIHVAG
-198 LYADQKN
+198 LFADQKD

-217 INAKLVYQFNNKTK
+217 INAKLVYNFNNKTK
-231 LIGTIFNGNYNSN
+231 LIGTIFNGNYNTN
-244 MFGSVNESTFLDRNY
+244 MFGSVNESTFLNRNY
-259 TSQTDFTF
+259 TSQTDFTY
-267 RKSEALRTNLTFEKE
+267 RKSEALRTKLTFEKE
-282 WNSTSKTSITT
+282 WNSNSKTSITT
-293 YFRDNKLGQNPSY
+293 YYRDNKLGQNPSY
-306 GIRWTT
+306 GIRWTI
-312 GQTTAKGEINSNNFK
+312 GQTTAKGEVNSNNFK
-327 SYGALIQ
+327 SYGTLIQ

-339 NILKTEA
+339 NFLKTEA
-346 VAGFLYDYSP
+346 VAGVLYDYSP
-356 ISYFS
+356 ITYFA
-361 NQINLKANLNAGGQ
+361 NQINLKANLNPGGQ
-375 TVSSYENLGE
+375 TVNTYENLGE
-385 NGVKLANY
+385 NGLKLADY
-393 DSEVKNIAAYIQTKT
+393 DSKVKNIATYIQTKT

-416 TFGVRHDIMDL
+416 TFGMRHDIMDL
-427 SYNNYLNNSNGIQK
+427 NYTNYLNNSNGNQK
-441 YESTTFKGG
+441 YERTTFKSG
-450 LNFIINKNVGYYI
+450 LNFIINKNVGYYV

-503 RNYEIGGYTN
+503 RNYEIGGYAN

-558 FSLQY
+558 FSLNY
-563 NHSKQLQFRIGGTAA
+563 NLSKQLQFRIGGTTA

-586 VSAKPTDA
+586 ISAKPSDP

-609 SGNSEITYKPNWFP
+609 SGNSEITYKPNWLP
-623 NFRIALECQYVSSF
+623 NFRIALECQYVSSY

-656 LGYKCRNFEVFTNIL
+656 LGYTWKNFEVFTNIL

-677 YAYNVTKGNTSN
+677 YAYNVTRANTVN
-689 SQATYTVA
+689 SPATYTVA
-697 APRTFMFGL
+697 APRTFMFGI

>member
-1 MKNIYILLLFLV
+1 MKNIYIILLFLV

-30 IIEEVFVTANRTE
+30 TIEEVFVTANKTE

-81 VSLGNEQHSMAIR
+81 VNLGNEQHSMAIR

-131 QNIEVVKG
+131 QTIEVVKG

-161 SLHPNFKI
+161 SLHPSFKI
-169 GLQADQFGYRNIAV
+169 GLQADQFGYRNIAA
-183 SGSTTFDKLGIHIAG
+183 SGSTTFRKLSIHIAG
-198 LYADQKN
+198 LYADQKD

-231 LIGTIFNGNYNSN
+231 LIGTIFNGNYYSD
-244 MFGSVNESTFLDRNY
+244 MFGSVNEKTFYDRNY
-259 TSQTDFTF
+259 KSQTDFTY
-267 RKSEALRTNLTFEKE
+267 RKSEALRTKLTFEKE

-312 GQTTAKGEINSNNFK
+312 GQATAKGEVNSNNFK

-356 ISYFS
+356 ISYYS
-361 NQINLKANLNAGGQ
+361 NQINLKANLNPGGQ

-385 NGVKLANY
+385 NSVKLANY
-393 DSEVKNIAAYIQTKT
+393 DSEVKNVAAYIQTKT

-416 TFGVRHDIMDL
+416 TFGMRHDIMDL
-427 SYNNYLNNSNGIQK
+427 SYNNYLNKSNGNQK

-503 RNYEIGGYTN
+503 RNYEIGGYAN
-513 LIPNKLTIDYA
+513 LITNKLTIDYA

-563 NHSKQLQFRIGGTAA
+563 NHSKQLQFRIGGTTA

-623 NFRIALECQYVSSF
+623 NFRIAVECQYVSSF

-656 LGYKCRNFEVFTNIL
+656 LGYKWRSFEVFTNVL

-677 YAYNVTKGNTSN
+677 YAYNVSRGNAS
-689 SQATYTVA
+689 SSKATYTVA
-697 APRTFMFGL
+697 APRTFMFGF